1 MGNNKGSSQRE
12 VYGRVSYISN
22 NKELGMMGY
31 ALSPSPEHAATCS
44 FPAVRRLG
52 RRIAARL
59 GPAWA
64 T

>member
-12 VYGRVSYISN
+12 LYGRMSYISN
-22 NKELGMMGY
+22 TKELGMMGY
-31 ALSPSPEHAATCS
+31 ALSPSTEHAATCS
-44 FPAVRRLG
+44 FPALRRLG
-52 RRIAARL
+52 SRIAASL